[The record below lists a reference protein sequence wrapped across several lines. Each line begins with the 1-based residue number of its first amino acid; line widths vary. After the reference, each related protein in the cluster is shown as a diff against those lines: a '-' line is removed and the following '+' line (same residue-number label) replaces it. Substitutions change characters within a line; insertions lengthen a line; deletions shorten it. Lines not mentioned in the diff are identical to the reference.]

1 MRLSFMLAVMTAIT
15 YFVACTAAADSD
27 VTMDSPDL
35 VRSLD
40 ATKYIDGA
48 RRKLLRGHK
57 DSETEER
64 GLADWLEKSNVKKLA
79 KEILK
84 DYTKGDAA
92 YTEWAQKGYTL
103 DKMKKLLDIEKKD
116 KYLSVYNDYVSHLYQ
131 L

>member
-1 MRLSFMLAVMTAIT
+1 MTATT

-27 VTMDSPDL
+27 VTMDLPDL
-35 VRSLD
+35 
-40 ATKYIDGA
+40 
-48 RRKLLRGHK
+48 

-64 GLADWLEKSNVKKLA
+64 GLTDWMEKSNVKKLA